1 MSRHVRFIGLLAQLQ
16 RLGNALK
23 NMPERFATT
32 ELLQETFARWE
43 NQKAEFLALSDAG
56 HMDAM
61 NGDPRCDEVIALMPA
76 MQRKLKQY
84 DRDFAQAK
92 TSMVR
97 HAAWDAALPKRIFN
111 LFRS

>member
-1 MSRHVRFIGLLAQLQ
+1 
-16 RLGNALK
+16 LK
-23 NMPERFATT
+23 HQPAPVEFKHFKSNTPSYITDEMIATIKGMPERCATT
-32 ELLQETFARWE
+32 ELFQETFARWE
-43 NQKAEFLALSDAG
+43 NQKAEFLALSGAG

-92 TSMVR
+92 TNLVR
-97 HAAWDAALPKRIFN
+97 RTA
-111 LFRS
+111 